1 MWFKMFF
8 PLVYETRETAERHIF
23 GCGCEYRATNDE
35 ITCVARCERHADRK
49 VEA

>member
-1 MWFKMFF
+1 MTKT
-8 PLVYETRETAERHIF
+8 ETPAERVVF